1 MGLLNWLEAGF
12 LGTWVR
18 ESLWG
23 YAILLTLHS
32 LGMAFLV
39 GITFVIALSVLRG
52 RGIAPAPFAR
62 FIIIVWAGFVVS
74 ALSGIALF
82 AGQATSISASRIFL
96 IKMTLVVLGVVL
108 TLRVARALVPE
119 SSGGDRVAGH
129 PQSIRLMAGCAL
141 AFWVG
146 AIVAGRLTAYLP

>member
-1 MGLLNWLEAGF
+1 MGLLSWLEAGF
-12 LGTWVR
+12 VGTWVR

-39 GITFVIALSVLRG
+39 GTTFVIALSILRG
-52 RGIAPAPFAR
+52 RGIAAAPFAR
-62 FIIIVWAGFVVS
+62 FMVIVWAGFIVS

-82 AGQATSISASRIFL
+82 SGQATSISASQTFL
-96 IKMTLVVLGVVL
+96 IKMALVVLGVVL
-108 TLRVARALVPE
+108 TRRLARALVPE
-119 SSGGDRVAGH
+119 SGDIDRGAGH
-129 PQSIRLMAGCAL
+129 PQSFKLMAGGAL

-146 AIVAGRLTAYLP
+146 VIVAGRLTAYLP

>member
-1 MGLLNWLEAGF
+1 VGLLSWLEAGF

-52 RGIAPAPFAR
+52 RGIAAAPFAR
-62 FIIIVWAGFVVS
+62 FMIIVWAGFVVS

-119 SSGGDRVAGH
+119 SRGGDRVADQ
-129 PQSIRLMAGCAL
+129 PQSIRLMAGFAL
-141 AFWVG
+141 TFWVG